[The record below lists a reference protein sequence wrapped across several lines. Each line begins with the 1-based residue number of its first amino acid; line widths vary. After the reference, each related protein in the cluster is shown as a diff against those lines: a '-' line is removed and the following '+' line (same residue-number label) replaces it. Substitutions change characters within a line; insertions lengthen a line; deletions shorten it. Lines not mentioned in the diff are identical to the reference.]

1 MARETSETPKKAS
14 LGRVEGGKCEEGE
27 GETMKKS
34 ALDALSSRHRTFFFF
49 VRAFFSFDL
58 DLLFLLFLT
67 F

>member
-34 ALDALSSRHRTFFFF
+34 ALDALSSRHRTFFFSF
-49 VRAFFSFDL
+49 ELFSLSTLTSSFFF
-58 DLLFLLFLT
+58 F
-67 F
+67 